1 VNAEWAENAI
11 TVAGGNNDGN
21 RLNQLFGPVG
31 IYVDDDLTVYVADW
45 HNHRIVE
52 WRSGATIGRVA
63 AGGNGKGNRADQL
76 DSPTD
81 IIVDKKNDCFIISD
95 RGNKRVVRWPRRNG
109 TTGQTIISNVD
120 CWGLALDNDGY
131 LCVSDTSKHEVKR
144 WRIEDNIATVVA
156 GGNGQGNS
164 LNQFNRPQSIF
175 VDEDNSVYVSDYYN
189 HRIMKWMKG
198 AKEGIVV
205 AGDQVEGNSSRN
217 LSKPTGV
224 IVDQLGTIYVS
235 DYGNHR
241 IMRWFKGASKGSIII
256 GGNGKGEQPNQLKH
270 PVGLSFDKQGNLYV
284 ADMDNHRVQKFN
296 IEST

>member
-1 VNAEWAENAI
+1 
-11 TVAGGNNDGN
+11 
-21 RLNQLFGPVG
+21 
-31 IYVDDDLTVYVADW
+31 
-45 HNHRIVE
+45 
-52 WRSGATIGRVA
+52 
-63 AGGNGKGNRADQL
+63 
-76 DSPTD
+76 
-81 IIVDKKNDCFIISD
+81 
-95 RGNKRVVRWPRRNG
+95 
-109 TTGQTIISNVD
+109 
-120 CWGLALDNDGY
+120 
-131 LCVSDTSKHEVKR
+131 
-144 WRIEDNIATVVA
+144 
-156 GGNGQGNS
+156 
-164 LNQFNRPQSIF
+164 
-175 VDEDNSVYVSDYYN
+175 
-189 HRIMKWMKG
+189 MKWMKG

-284 ADMDNHRVQKFN
+284 ADMNNHRVQKFN